1 MGMYR
6 DKINN
11 GATVVMYDAE
21 TVDRILD
28 KIESVVNNII
38 EEIENDDNYTKEE
51 ILDDLNRLSE
61 DLY

>member
-11 GATVVMYDAE
+11 GATEVYDAE

-28 KIESVVNNII
+28 EIESVVNNII